1 MTAVD
6 PNTRGHRGLIA
17 VAIVIASALAL
28 WLATV
33 ALVRSSARGRIT
45 DEITRLRA
53 AGEPL
58 TLAEACGPTP
68 AAADDAFALLLPIAA
83 RLDDVG
89 GLGARQ
95 TRWLPGCASD
105 PEFARRL
112 ATAAEGSRLDVEQY
126 VTQLLDL
133 DETFPAVVD
142 DVCAAQLFAAWARD
156 AEDEIAIC
164 RAAADRPQSS
174 FSARDMK
181 HTLLHLT
188 VGRLLGRSAIA
199 AALAGDGAAAR
210 ADLERV
216 LAMRAHLDR
225 VPLLI
230 THALQCAL
238 VLQLRDTLEYLL
250 AQSAP
255 PRELRALDDA
265 LAAIDVE
272 RDAARALRGE
282 RAHFIELFA
291 SSAPPWS
298 VSPTVFTRVIP
309 VQLGTWPTAELR
321 VAESLDLWR
330 ESEAFVGRPLHA
342 VYAEPAFRA
351 HAAKLEQ
358 PGDLLSGT
366 HVPTVYERAAGQRMH
381 IALMR
386 AALRARFDGFA
397 AASAFLATE
406 LDPFT
411 GVPIYSRVEPDGSWV
426 AWCSSRL
433 KSPANVAGPTLGV
446 DRIWRLRK

>member
-1 MTAVD
+1 MRGAAVVQD
-6 PNTRGHRGLIA
+6 SS
-17 VAIVIASALAL
+17 VSLA
-28 WLATV
+28 
-33 ALVRSSARGRIT
+33 
-45 DEITRLRA
+45 
-53 AGEPL
+53 P
-58 TLAEACGPTP
+58 P
-68 AAADDAFALLLPIAA
+68 AAAIGVDPLDVFAGHRHVRSGQQRQIIELYVTTDRCADLTAA
-83 RLDDVG
+83 TERA
-89 GLGARQ
+89 GL
-95 TRWLPGCASD
+95 D

-112 ATAAEGSRLDVEQY
+112 ASAAEGSRLDVEHY
-126 VTQLLDL
+126 VSELLDL
-133 DETFPAVVD
+133 DDTFPAVVD
-142 DVCAAQLFAAWARD
+142 DVCVAQLFAAWARD

-164 RAAADRPQSS
+164 RAAADRRQSS
-174 FSARDMK
+174 FSPRDEK
-181 HTLLHLT
+181 YALLHLT

-238 VLQLRDTLEYLL
+238 VLQLRDTLEFLL
-250 AQSAP
+250 ARPAP

-291 SSAPPWS
+291 SSAPPWT
-298 VSPTVFTRVIP
+298 VSPTVFTRLIP
-309 VQLGTWPTAELR
+309 VQLGVWPTFELR

-330 ESEAFVGRPLHA
+330 ESEAFAGRPLQA
-342 VYAEPAFRA
+342 VYADPAFRA
-351 HAAKLEQ
+351 HAAELES
-358 PGDLLSGT
+358 PRDLLSGT
-366 HVPTVYERAAGQRMH
+366 HVPTAYERAAWQRVH

-426 AWCSSRL
+426 AWCSGSV
-433 KSPANVAGPTLGV
+433 KAPATAEGPVL
-446 DRIWRLRK
+446 LRDLVWPRAR